1 MRLPWY
7 CYAHLLR
14 DVEDFRDEF
23 SDETEVEAFATK
35 VIRLLADAMY
45 LHSKLLS
52 DEQYYQQAEQIK
64 QQIEQA
70 MKAEAKH
77 PGIRTIQD
85 LFVEKAKRMYQWA
98 VGQRPPRPGRQ

>member
-1 MRLPWY
+1 MIP
-7 CYAHLLR
+7 
-14 DVEDFRDEF
+14 
-23 SDETEVEAFATK
+23 
-35 VIRLLADAMY
+35 LLADAMY